1 MDWNVSWFLY
11 GCLAFIFAIINLLRA
26 ILSSKAG
33 SQVLLFCSLSL
44 GGIAILSQ
52 LDTAV
57 TWLEYEERALL
68 ETLPQMSTIL
78 AIGLF
83 ALISINLLSLV
94 ISSIKSKKKGDH

>member
-11 GCLAFIFAIINLLRA
+11 GCVAFIFAIINLLRA
-26 ILSSKAG
+26 ILSSKKG
-33 SQVLLFCSLSL
+33 GQVLLFCSLSL
-44 GGIAILSQ
+44 GGIAIWAQ

-78 AIGLF
+78 VIGLF
-83 ALISINLLSLV
+83 ALIAINLLSLV
-94 ISSIKSKKKGDH
+94 ISSIKNNKKGDH